1 MNRINGMWVLGR
13 WKGIWVWLGCFMV
26 WLGAAVW
33 SLQTGEVAIPW
44 SSWPQI
50 WSEGEGTSYLI
61 LTQLRLPRVLLAS
74 AVGGSL
80 ALAGTIMQGI
90 FRNPLV
96 EPYTMGISGGAALGV
111 SLAIVTGWVASLG
124 IAVLPLCGF
133 VGALSTIFVVFAA
146 SRKGNTVNIQGMLLI
161 GIMISFVAS
170 ALMMLLMSI
179 TSRDNMN
186 HIMFWTMGSLDQ
198 SDVRFVILSVVTALA
213 GLLISYGF
221 VHTLNALRLGESKA
235 RHLGLNTT
243 VSIRILFLVA
253 SMLTGISVAV
263 AGIIGFVGLVIPHI
277 LRMASGSDH
286 RILLGAS
293 FLGGAAFLVAC
304 DTLSRLVIA
313 PNELPIGVITGI
325 AGGVVFVVVLL
336 KNRSKRYGN

>member
-1 MNRINGMWVLGR
+1 MSHRSLKWLLVIVGSLVLLMLA
-13 WKGIWVWLGCFMV
+13 IL
-26 WLGAAVW
+26 W
-33 SLQTGEVAIPW
+33 SLSTGEVSIAIVDIP
-44 SSWPQI
+44 SRLLD
-50 WSEGEGTSYLI
+50 GESMEHLI
-61 LTQLRLPRVLLAS
+61 LTRIRIPRILLALS
-74 AVGGSL
+74 VGGSL
-80 ALAGTIMQGI
+80 SLAGAIMQGI

-96 EPYTMGISGGAALGV
+96 EPYTLGISGGAALGV
-111 SLAIVTGWVASLG
+111 SFAIVLGLVSSLG
-124 IAVLPLCGF
+124 IVALPLFGF
-133 VGALSTIFVVFAA
+133 LGAISTIFIVFAF
-146 SRKGNTVNIQGMLLI
+146 SRMRNGVNIHNMLLV

-198 SDVRFVILSVVTALA
+198 SDFRFVILSMVTALV
-213 GLLISYGF
+213 GLLVSYAF

-235 RHLGLNTT
+235 RYLGLN
-243 VSIRILFLVA
+243 VQASIRLLFFIA
-253 SMLTGISVAV
+253 SMLTGVSVAV

-277 LRMASGSDH
+277 VRMVSGNDH

-293 FLGGAAFLVAC
+293 FMGGATFLVVC

-325 AGGVVFVVVLL
+325 AGGVVFIFVLL
-336 KNRSKRYGN
+336 RNRKKRYA